1 MGADFLSFAAFRAF
15 GRLACK
21 RGFRYP
27 SPNPSCALT
36 SLTIATISRESFM
49 SEPVYIVNGARTPM
63 GGLMGEL
70 SSLSAVNLGE
80 VAIRAALDKA
90 NVNGADVNEVIMG
103 CVLPSGLR
111 QGPARQAAID
121 AGIPDTVGATTIN
134 KLCGSGMK
142 SVMLAHDLIKAGTNE
157 IMVAGGMES
166 MSNAPYLLPKARG
179 GLRMGHGELQDCMF
193 TDGLEDAKTGRLMG
207 AFAQD
212 VADQYQ
218 LTREAMDDY
227 AIGSLTKANAAIASG
242 ALQAEMA
249 SVTVKTRQGEIMIDT
264 DEQPGNANLEK
275 IPQLRPAFKPD
286 GTVTA
291 ANSSSISDGASAL
304 VLASEQAVNAKG
316 LKPIAKIL
324 GHTTHSRHPS
334 EFTLA
339 PIDAIKNLM
348 HRLEWQADDVDLF
361 EINEAFA
368 MVTMLAIKEVGLD
381 PDRVNIH
388 GGACAQGHPIGS
400 TGSRIIVSLVHALK
414 LKGLKRGIASLCIG
428 GGEATAVAV
437 ELV

>member
-1 MGADFLSFAAFRAF
+1 
-15 GRLACK
+15 
-21 RGFRYP
+21 
-27 SPNPSCALT
+27 
-36 SLTIATISRESFM
+36 M
-49 SEPVYIVNGARTPM
+49 SDAVYIIDGARTPM

-70 SSLSAVNLGE
+70 STLSAVNLGE
-80 VAIRAALDKA
+80 VAIRSALEKSNLSGD
-90 NVNGADVNEVIMG
+90 DIDEVIMG

-121 AGIPDTVGATTIN
+121 AGIPDSVGATTIN

-142 SVMLAHDLIKAGTNE
+142 SVMLSHDLIRAGTNRV
-157 IMVAGGMES
+157 MVAGGMES
-166 MSNAPYLLPKARG
+166 MSNAPYLLPKARS

-212 VADQYQ
+212 VADQHQ
-218 LTREAMDDY
+218 LTREAMDEY
-227 AIGSLTKANAAIASG
+227 AIGSLRRAMAAIESG
-242 ALQAEMA
+242 ALTAEIA
-249 SVTVKTRQGEIMIDT
+249 PVTVKHRKCETIIDT
-264 DEQPGNANLEK
+264 DEQPGNANIDK
-275 IPQLRPAFKPD
+275 IPQLKPAFKAD

-304 VLASEQAVNAKG
+304 VLASETAVAEKG
-316 LKPIAKIL
+316 LKPMAKIL

-339 PIDAIKNLM
+339 PIDAIKTLLD
-348 HRLEWQADDVDLF
+348 RLNWQASDVDLF

-368 MVTMLAIKEVGLD
+368 MVTMLAIKEVGID
-381 PDRVNIH
+381 PDKVNVN

-414 LKGLKRGIASLCIG
+414 RRGLNRGIASLCIG

>member
-1 MGADFLSFAAFRAF
+1 
-15 GRLACK
+15 
-21 RGFRYP
+21 
-27 SPNPSCALT
+27 
-36 SLTIATISRESFM
+36 M
-49 SEPVYIVNGARTPM
+49 SDAVYIIDGARTPM

-70 SSLSAVNLGE
+70 STLSAVNLGE
-80 VAIRAALDKA
+80 VAIRSALEKSNLSGD
-90 NVNGADVNEVIMG
+90 DIDEVIMG

-121 AGIPDTVGATTIN
+121 AGIPDSVGATTIN

-142 SVMLAHDLIKAGTNE
+142 SVMLSHDLIRAGTNQV
-157 IMVAGGMES
+157 MVAGGMES

-212 VADQYQ
+212 VADQHQ
-218 LTREAMDDY
+218 LTREAMDEY
-227 AIGSLTKANAAIASG
+227 AIGSLRRAMAAIESG
-242 ALQAEMA
+242 ALTAEIA
-249 SVTVKTRQGEIMIDT
+249 PVTVKNRKGETIIDT
-264 DEQPGNANLEK
+264 DEQPGNANIDK
-275 IPQLRPAFKPD
+275 IPQLKPAFKGD

-304 VLASEQAVNAKG
+304 VLASETAVAKKG
-316 LKPIAKIL
+316 LKPMATIL

-339 PIDAIKNLM
+339 PVDAIKTLLD
-348 HRLEWQADDVDLF
+348 RLNWQASDVDLF

-368 MVTMLAIKEVGLD
+368 MVTMLAIKEVGID
-381 PDRVNIH
+381 PDKVNVN

-414 LKGLKRGIASLCIG
+414 RRGLNRGIASLCIG

>member
-1 MGADFLSFAAFRAF
+1 
-15 GRLACK
+15 
-21 RGFRYP
+21 
-27 SPNPSCALT
+27 
-36 SLTIATISRESFM
+36 M
-49 SEPVYIVNGARTPM
+49 SDAVYIIDGARTPM

-70 SSLSAVNLGE
+70 STLSAVNLGE
-80 VAIRAALDKA
+80 VAIRSALEKSNLSGD
-90 NVNGADVNEVIMG
+90 DIDEVIMG

-121 AGIPDTVGATTIN
+121 AGIPDSVGATTIN

-142 SVMLAHDLIKAGTNE
+142 SVMLSHDLIRAGTNQV
-157 IMVAGGMES
+157 MVAGGMES

-212 VADQYQ
+212 VADQHQ
-218 LTREAMDDY
+218 LTREGMDEY
-227 AIGSLTKANAAIASG
+227 AIGSLRRAMAAIESG
-242 ALQAEMA
+242 ALTAEIA
-249 SVTVKTRQGEIMIDT
+249 PVTVKHRKGETIIDT
-264 DEQPGNANLEK
+264 DEQPGNANIDK
-275 IPQLRPAFKPD
+275 IPQLKPAFKAD

-304 VLASEQAVNAKG
+304 VLASETAVDEKG
-316 LKPIAKIL
+316 LKPMAKIL

-339 PIDAIKNLM
+339 PIDAIKTLLD
-348 HRLEWQADDVDLF
+348 RLNWQASDVDLF

-368 MVTMLAIKEVGLD
+368 MVTMLAIKEVGID
-381 PDRVNIH
+381 PDKVNVN

-400 TGSRIIVSLVHALK
+400 TGSRIIVSLIHALK
-414 LKGLKRGIASLCIG
+414 RRGLNRGIASLCIG

>member
-1 MGADFLSFAAFRAF
+1 
-15 GRLACK
+15 
-21 RGFRYP
+21 
-27 SPNPSCALT
+27 
-36 SLTIATISRESFM
+36 M
-49 SEPVYIVNGARTPM
+49 SDAVYIIDGARTPM

-70 SSLSAVNLGE
+70 STLSAVNLGE
-80 VAIRAALDKA
+80 VAIRSALEKS
-90 NVNGADVNEVIMG
+90 NLNGDDVDEVIMG

-121 AGIPDTVGATTIN
+121 AGIPYSVGATTIN

-142 SVMLAHDLIKAGTNE
+142 SVMLSHDLIRAGTNQV
-157 IMVAGGMES
+157 MVAGGMES

-212 VADQYQ
+212 VADQHQ
-218 LTREAMDDY
+218 LTREAMDEY
-227 AIGSLTKANAAIASG
+227 AIGSLRRAMAAIESG
-242 ALQAEMA
+242 ALTAEIA
-249 SVTVKTRQGEIMIDT
+249 PVTVKHRKGETIIDT
-264 DEQPGNANLEK
+264 DEQPGNANIDK
-275 IPQLRPAFKPD
+275 IPQLKPAFKAD

-304 VLASEQAVNAKG
+304 VLASETAVAEKG
-316 LKPIAKIL
+316 LKPMAKIL

-339 PIDAIKNLM
+339 PIDAIKTLLD
-348 HRLEWQADDVDLF
+348 RLNWQASDVDLF

-368 MVTMLAIKEVGLD
+368 MVTMLAIKEVGID
-381 PDRVNIH
+381 PDKVNVN

-414 LKGLKRGIASLCIG
+414 RRGLNRGIASLCIG